1 MHIYE
6 PAAQNFICEVC
17 EETVMNRLTMGIDS
31 NREFNST
38 IQLCRECGPIDL
50 ELMQICREATIQ
62 CRNN

>member
-1 MHIYE
+1 
-6 PAAQNFICEVC
+6 
-17 EETVMNRLTMGIDS
+17 MNRLAMGMDS
-31 NREFNST
+31 NRESNSP

>member
-1 MHIYE
+1 MRISE
-6 PAAQNFICEVC
+6 PVVKDFFCEVC
-17 EETVMNRLTMGIDS
+17 EQTAVKPAAMGIDA

-50 ELMQICREATIQ
+50 ELMQICREATIE